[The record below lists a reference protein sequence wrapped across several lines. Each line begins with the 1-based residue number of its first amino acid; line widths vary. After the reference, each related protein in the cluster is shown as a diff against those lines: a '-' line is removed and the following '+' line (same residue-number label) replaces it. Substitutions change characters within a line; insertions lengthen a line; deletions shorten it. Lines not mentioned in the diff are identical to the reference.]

1 MSSADAASAPAA
13 VARRFPI
20 RLGPRSRPL
29 LRVLFGVRPENAY
42 VDLGDELVARFG
54 WSTVRTARSN
64 IASWR
69 MEGPWRWIT
78 AIGVRR
84 GFRQGDLT
92 FGGNHVGGVRLDF
105 RVPVPYG
112 PLRLPALYVTV
123 DDLDG
128 FAAALARAG
137 IPGRDARADAARDS
151 GSASE
156 T

>member
-1 MSSADAASAPAA
+1 MSSAEAARAPTA

-29 LRVLFGVRPENAY
+29 LRVFFGVRPENAY

-54 WSTVRTARSN
+54 WSTVRTPRTN

-69 MEGPWRWIT
+69 IEGPWRWIT

-84 GFRQGDLT
+84 SFRLGDLT
-92 FGGNHVGGVRLDF
+92 FGGNHLGGVRLDF
-105 RVPVPYG
+105 GVPVPYG

-128 FAAALARAG
+128 FAAALAGAG
-137 IPGRDARADAARDS
+137 IPGRDARGSAEPDS

>member
-1 MSSADAASAPAA
+1 MSSAEAIPAPPA

-20 RLGPRSRPL
+20 RLGPRSRLL
-29 LRVLFGVRPENAY
+29 LRVLFGVRPEDAY

-54 WSTVRTARSN
+54 WSSVRTPRTN

-69 MEGPWRWIT
+69 IEGPWRWIT

-84 GFRQGDLT
+84 GLRQGDLT
-92 FGGNHVGGVRLDF
+92 FGGNHLGGVRLDF
-105 RVPVPYG
+105 EVPVQYG

-123 DDLDG
+123 ADLDG
-128 FAAALARAG
+128 LAAALAGAG
-137 IPGRDARADAARDS
+137 IPGRDARGNATPDS